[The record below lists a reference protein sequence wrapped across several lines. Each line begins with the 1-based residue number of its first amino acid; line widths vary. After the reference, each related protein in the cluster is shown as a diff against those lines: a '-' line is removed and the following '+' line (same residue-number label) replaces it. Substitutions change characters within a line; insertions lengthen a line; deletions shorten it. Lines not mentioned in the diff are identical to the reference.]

1 MREYVAAHY
10 VADEARLYV
19 LESEHLPNG
28 NWVLYTYDRKD
39 RITEICTQN
48 PAQTLTYAW
57 AKFVYEAD
65 YPDTPNFS
73 IHTSD
78 GRTVEYKFKK
88 YQEHKNS
95 FKNYVL
101 SEITTPEAP
110 KEVLTYHSLEH
121 KSKFL
126 LSGRY
131 YPQGRGEWVDYFQE
145 GYDKE
150 DPLYDRIQVVYGPD
164 ASGEKNVP
172 LYKFRYHL
180 ERVKIKKKKY
190 EYTGNGSTEIFD
202 ALGIRPRCV
211 LTPNSVHRHSSL

>member
-1 MREYVAAHY
+1 MIGARTHIKNAELFRDRDTEVAELIAADGTVRKYVAANY

-28 NWVLYTYDRKD
+28 NWVLYSYDRKD

-48 PAQTLTYAW
+48 PAQTITYAC

-88 YQEHKNS
+88 YQEYKTI

-101 SEITTPEAP
+101 SEIITPEAP
-110 KEVLTYHSLEH
+110 KEILTYH
-121 KSKFL
+121 
-126 LSGRY
+126 
-131 YPQGRGEWVDYFQE
+131 P
-145 GYDKE
+145 
-150 DPLYDRIQVVYGPD
+150 
-164 ASGEKNVP
+164 
-172 LYKFRYHL
+172 
-180 ERVKIKKKKY
+180 
-190 EYTGNGSTEIFD
+190 
-202 ALGIRPRCV
+202 
-211 LTPNSVHRHSSL
+211 